1 MKNEKKEER
10 KEKEI
15 TASDLVVHCLE
26 AEGVKY
32 IFGLPGEENEDLL
45 FSLDTSSIKFIPTR
59 HEQGAAFMADVY
71 GRLTGKAGVCLS
83 TLGPGAT
90 NLITG
95 VADAHLDKAPLVAI
109 TGQGSSRRLHKE
121 SHQIVDIV
129 NLFKPIVKW
138 NASINHVDTIPEI
151 VRKAFKLAEM
161 EKPGATHF
169 ELPEDIAK
177 LPAGEKKPI
186 TPQRLRRAAPDY
198 KALQA
203 AIDLLKAAKKPLII
217 AGNGAI
223 RKLASKH
230 LTEFVNQT
238 RIPVV
243 STFMGKG
250 AVSDKNQHSLFTVGL
265 RGRDYVMCAIEQA
278 DVIITVGY
286 DVAEYDPQAWNPN
299 KKKKIIHLD
308 FLPAEVYEYYQPDV
322 EVACDISGVLWDLN
336 AIVKKEK
343 ISFSSEWC
351 APVRE
356 TIRKDIDS
364 YTLKE
369 GQSFTVPGTLNIIRS
384 LMRDE
389 DIIISDVG
397 AHKMWIARNYP
408 VYAPNACII
417 SNGLASMGIA
427 VPGGI
432 AAKLAHPDKRVVS
445 ATGDGGFMMN
455 SHEIET
461 AKRIGVG
468 YTIVIFNDFD
478 YGLISWKQED
488 HHGRS
493 VGTKLG
499 NPDFKKYAESFGIRG
514 YCPKTVSELKQNLK
528 EAIESGE
535 MCVVEVRIDASE
547 NKRLGEKLKSDLC
560 SVFYGKKK

>member
-1 MKNEKKEER
+1 MKKELP
-10 KEKEI
+10 EI
-15 TASDLVVHCLE
+15 KASDLLVQCLE

-45 FSLDTSSIKFIPTR
+45 FSLDKSSIKFISTR

-71 GRLTGKAGVCLS
+71 GRLTGKAGVCLA

-95 VADAHLDKAPLVAI
+95 VADAQLDKAPLVAI

-138 NASINHVDTIPEI
+138 NTSINHPDIIPEI
-151 VRKAFKLAEM
+151 VRKAFKLAEI

-177 LPAGEKKPI
+177 LKVAGKEPI
-186 TPQRLRRAAPDY
+186 VPQRVRRSAPDY

-203 AIDLLKAAKKPLII
+203 TVDLLKQSKKPLII

-230 LTEFVNQT
+230 LIEFVET
-238 RIPVV
+238 THIPVV

-250 AVSDKNQHSLFTVGL
+250 AIGDKNPHSLFAVGL

-278 DVIITVGY
+278 DLIITIGY
-286 DVAEYDPQAWNPN
+286 DIGEYDPQAWNPD
-299 KKKKIIHLD
+299 KKKKIVHID
-308 FLPAEVYEYYQPDV
+308 FLPAEVYEYYQPDI
-322 EVACDISGVLWDLN
+322 EVVCDISGMLWELN
-336 AIVKKEK
+336 ALLKKEK
-343 ISFSSEWC
+343 ISFAQNWF
-351 APVRE
+351 AP
-356 TIRKDIDS
+356 IRDAIQKDIES
-364 YTLKE
+364 YNLKE
-369 GQSFTVPGTLNIIRS
+369 GQALTVPGALNIIRS
-384 LMRDE
+384 IMRDD
-389 DIIISDVG
+389 DILISDVG

-408 VYAPNACII
+408 VYSPNTCII
-417 SNGLASMGIA
+417 SNGLSSMGIA

-432 AAKLAHPDKRVVS
+432 AAKLAHPDKRVVA

-468 YTIVIFNDFD
+468 YTIVVFNDFD

-514 YCPKTVSELKQNLK
+514 YCPKTVSELKSNLK
-528 EAIESGE
+528 EAIESGAL
-535 MCVVEVRIDASE
+535 CLVEVQIDASE
-547 NKRLGEKLKSDLC
+547 NKRLGKKLQSDLC